1 MTKQSDFHDFSL
13 QAREDN
19 SECTNAM
26 TCGPKQRIDSAHT
39 DSLHH
44 LALWQT
50 FPFYNLTVDCFS
62 TSVHVGK
69 LKLLL
74 GFILTACKL
83 HIVCF
88 GRGNHS
94 ILDHTICVMLVY
106 YCRHSRWGFEKS
118 AFRILF
124 CRTFPACS
132 LARFTVAFFF
142 SRVDRIPYST
152 NNWWCLRIWLWFQY
166 KTFNSIPC
174 MDELLLCGKTISII
188 RFANRPIIYF
198 FFQRDSPTTG
208 TIFSWILSRF

>member
-88 GRGNHS
+88 GWGNHS
-94 ILDHTICVMLVY
+94 ILDHTICVMLLY
-106 YCRHSRWGFEKS
+106 YCRHLRWGFEKS
-118 AFRILF
+118 TFRILF

-132 LARFTVAFFF
+132 LARFTVDEIVIDANMDLM
-142 SRVDRIPYST
+142 SLMPPPCWRCWRDPADDAKDPRDGLEALVDVEKPMKS
-152 NNWWCLRIWLWFQY
+152 LM
-166 KTFNSIPC
+166 KTHKLVMKPPH
-174 MDELLLCGKTISII
+174 T
-188 RFANRPIIYF
+188 
-198 FFQRDSPTTG
+198 
-208 TIFSWILSRF
+208 